1 MQPKRKN
8 SKDLCK
14 RLMLAFEG
22 EIWVSSELIIPWG
35 KLLVDKGRIISV
47 GENIVIPQ
55 GVESRRYVNGEKILP
70 GFVEPH
76 CHLGL
81 YEEITGI
88 DNLNIKGKLVSTELV
103 AADHMNFSNI
113 GLFESALTGGV
124 TTACVLPGS
133 ANLVGGIGSV
143 VKTVGSN
150 EVLIKDSCLKI
161 ALGENVTKAHT
172 MERMSLRDVLFK
184 FFEDGADGFD
194 NLTIRVHCHAR
205 EDIELALDLRD
216 KFDLNMVLEHLTEGH
231 LMIDRIRESGV
242 KAVAGPFFVGRPKL
256 EMAKPDR
263 ELVSKLSRAGVETS
277 FMTDYPSNPP
287 EMLKIA
293 LLEVI
298 KNGVPEMKAFDMI
311 TLGSARLMGVDD
323 RVGSLEAGKDADIVI
338 HSHSPFEYRDKVV
351 EVYEKGVRITWP
363 NIF

>member
-1 MQPKRKN
+1 
-8 SKDLCK
+8 
-14 RLMLAFEG
+14 MLAFEG

-35 KLLVDKGRIISV
+35 KLLVDKGRIVAV
-47 GENIVIPQ
+47 GENIDIPS
-55 GVESRRYVNGEKILP
+55 GVEIRKYVNGEKILP

-88 DNLNIKGKLVSTELV
+88 DNLNIKGLLVSTELV
-103 AADHMNFSNI
+103 AAEHMNFRNI

-124 TTACVLPGS
+124 TTACVMPGS

-150 EVLIKDSCLKI
+150 EVLEKKACLKV
-161 ALGENVTKAHT
+161 ALGENVTKAHSID
-172 MERMSLRDVLFK
+172 RDGLRKVLFK
-184 FFEDGADGFD
+184 FFADGAEGYA
-194 NLTIRVHCHAR
+194 NLPVRVHCHAR
-205 EDIELALDLRD
+205 EDIELALEL
-216 KFDLNMVLEHLTEGH
+216 KNEFDLDMVLEHLTDGY
-231 LMIDRIRESGV
+231 LLVDKIVESGV
-242 KAVAGPFFVGRPKL
+242 KAVTGPFFVGRPKL
-256 EMAKPDR
+256 EMSRPDR
-263 ELVSKLSRAGVETS
+263 ELTEKLVKAGVETS

-311 TLGSARLMGVDD
+311 TLGSARMLGVAD
-323 RVGSLEAGKDADIVI
+323 RVGSLEPGKDADIVV

-363 NIF
+363 DIF